1 MISQLSELTFY
12 TPRKPAPK
20 KRAVLP
26 SVVVADDHPVIG
38 TLLSTFLSTSGG
50 YRLVGVATNGR
61 DALTLCRRE
70 KPDMLVVDLVMPELG
85 GLEVLQALKAEGLP
99 TRAVVFTSIETPSAL
114 HEAVVNGAYAYLSK
128 STPFQE
134 VIACLD
140 KVRAGEF
147 VFTPE
152 ASDLLRRWMVDG
164 EQGGMLSPTET
175 VVLKQVALGESAKEI
190 SCNIDL
196 SESGTYRLIER
207 LKQKLKVQT
216 LQELTL
222 IAVRRGLVA
231 L

>member
-1 MISQLSELTFY
+1 
-12 TPRKPAPK
+12 
-20 KRAVLP
+20 VLP

-70 KPDMLVVDLVMPELG
+70 KPDMLVLDLVMPELG
-85 GLEVLQALKAEGLP
+85 GLEVLQTLKAEGLP
-99 TRAVVFTSIETPSAL
+99 TRSVVFTSIETPSAL
-114 HEAVVNGAYAYLSK
+114 HEAVVNGAYAYLAK
-128 STPFQE
+128 STPFND
-134 VIACLD
+134 VMACLE
-140 KVRAGEF
+140 KVRVGEF

-152 ASDLLRRWMVDG
+152 ASDLLRQWMVGG
-164 EQGGMLSPTET
+164 ERGGSLSQTET
-175 VVLKQVALGESAKEI
+175 VVLKQVALGQSAKGI
-190 SCNIDL
+190 SSQIDL

-207 LKQKLKVQT
+207 LKHKLKAET

-222 IAVRRGLVA
+222 IAVRRGLVP

>member
-1 MISQLSELTFY
+1 MISQVSELT
-12 TPRKPAPK
+12 THAPRRPALPK
-20 KRAVLP
+20 GAALP
-26 SVVVADDHPVIG
+26 SVVVADDHPIIG
-38 TLLSTFLSTSGG
+38 TLLSKFLSTSGG

-61 DALTLCRRE
+61 EALNLCRRE
-70 KPDMLVVDLVMPELG
+70 RPDMLVVDLVMPELG

-99 TRAVVFTSIETPSAL
+99 TRAVVFTSIETPDAL

-128 STPFQE
+128 STPFHE
-134 VIACLD
+134 VMACLD

-152 ASDLLRRWMVDG
+152 ASDLLRQWMIG
-164 EQGGMLSPTET
+164 ESRAGALSEAET
-175 VVLKQVALGESAKEI
+175 IVLKQVALGQSAKEI
-190 SCNIDL
+190 SSQIDL

-207 LKQKLKVQT
+207 LKQKLKAET

-222 IAVRRGLVA
+222 IAVRRGLVP